1 MFADEKRGGR
11 DHPRSC
17 LNGFG
22 EVIRDCELVDLGFV
36 GEKYTWEKPRGKANW
51 VQERLDRG
59 LATQQWRNLFHLAEV
74 RVLEVA
80 TSDHLPLYLQLNKQ
94 VYVPRRKRF
103 QFENIWIKEKDCFN
117 LVKDSWEHTAG
128 KPILEKMSY
137 CALRLEEWGGGI
149 SHEFNQQLLEC
160 RKNLRKFRAH
170 RDVPGIQTY
179 NAVRWEYLNLLE
191 RKEVYWKQRAKQ
203 MWLQH
208 GDQNTKFYHQFASAR
223 KTNNG
228 FKRIK
233 DTGGE
238 WKETEEEIQGVIT
251 NYYAE
256 VFQTLGLNGKLSDR
270 ETVNQVTEDE
280 NANLVA
286 EITYEEV
293 RSAVFSMHPDKSP
306 GQDGLN
312 PAFFQTYWCIVGTD
326 VVQFC
331 QHFLSTGELPS
342 GINQTLVCL
351 IPKVKE
357 PQAMTDLRPISL
369 CNVLVRILSKVMA
382 NRLKPCLKLLISD
395 KQSAFIEGRLLNDN
409 ALIAFE
415 VNHYMKRL
423 SQGTKGIA
431 GFKIDISKAY
441 DRLEWE
447 FIRNMMIKF
456 GFTDLWIERIMGL
469 INSVSYSFIR
479 NGNVFGEVIPSRGV
493 RQGDPISPYIYI
505 MCAEGLSSII
515 RRNEEVGLLHGCKIA
530 RGAPTISHL
539 LFADDC
545 YFFFRATKT
554 EANIMK
560 RILGRYESI
569 SGQMINYTKS
579 SVNFSSNTIGRD
591 RRDACQQLGVNE
603 VQNPGKYL
611 GMPMCVGRRKAAT
624 FSFLSDKIN
633 QKLQLWQNQTLS
645 KAGKVTLLKT
655 AAQVVPNFWMSM
667 LLIPLEV
674 SDRIEKSM
682 NAFWWGSGNS
692 GRGIKWISWERLC
705 TVKEDGGLGFKRLRE
720 FNVAMLAKQAWR
732 VINNANPL
740 LTDLLR
746 ARYFPNSNFLDAKL
760 GSSPSYVWRSL
771 MEAQGVIRQG
781 YRRRIGD
788 GKDTKIW
795 KVPWLPCS
803 LNGYLTTDIPE
814 ELQDITVENLMDESK
829 RAWDDDV
836 LQNICNARDCELI
849 KKIPIPRIRKNDSW
863 FWYFDEKGEFSVKS
877 CYRHIRGE
885 RECLEKVFWKK
896 LWGLKLPGKVTNL
909 LWRTCRGVLPTAVA
923 LARKHVEVSTVCSWC
938 QRAAEDDMHIL
949 FQCCFA
955 RDLWD
960 KVGLAELV
968 TVSPSDTVM
977 TILKRVFQNGG
988 HQRNGLVGMLCWNL
1002 WYRRN
1007 NWVWNRINTS
1017 SFGVKSRTVN
1027 MLAEWNR
1034 AREDMQKQTAR
1045 TQASN
1050 RIWSKPPEGWV
1061 KINVDAACMLRT
1073 GQMGVG
1079 CVIRD
1084 ECGRFMR
1091 ARSQVVQGCL
1101 QPREVE
1107 AIGLREALS
1116 WTKNWRRSKCIFE
1129 CDAKALVEAVN
1140 GEGGQSYFH
1149 TIVDDCKDII
1159 KHFDEVLVTFVPR
1172 SANMVAHLLAKAT
1185 YSMSGLQEWV
1195 STAPDF
1201 IICNIASEE
1210 G

>member
-1 MFADEKRGGR
+1 MIRLGVDEKRGGR

-36 GEKYTWEKPRGKANW
+36 GEKYTWEKSRGKANW

-59 LATQQWRNLFHLAEV
+59 LATQQWRNLFPLAEV

-160 RKNLRKFRAH
+160 RKNLRKFRAR

-191 RKEVYWKQRAKQ
+191 RKEVYWKQRVKQ

-233 DTGGE
+233 DAGGK

-270 ETVNQVTEDE
+270 EIVNQVTEDE

-286 EITYEEV
+286 KITYEEV

-342 GINQTLVCL
+342 GIYQTLVCL

-545 YFFFRATKT
+545 YFFFRVTKT

-591 RRDACQQLGVNE
+591 TRDVCQQLGVNE
-603 VQNPGKYL
+603 VQNPAFRS
-611 GMPMCVGRRKAAT
+611 CV
-624 FSFLSDKIN
+624 N
-633 QKLQLWQNQTLS
+633 
-645 KAGKVTLLKT
+645 
-655 AAQVVPNFWMSM
+655 
-667 LLIPLEV
+667 
-674 SDRIEKSM
+674 RI
-682 NAFWWGSGNS
+682 
-692 GRGIKWISWERLC
+692 
-705 TVKEDGGLGFKRLRE
+705 D
-720 FNVAMLAKQAWR
+720 Q
-732 VINNANPL
+732 
-740 LTDLLR
+740 
-746 ARYFPNSNFLDAKL
+746 
-760 GSSPSYVWRSL
+760 
-771 MEAQGVIRQG
+771 
-781 YRRRIGD
+781 
-788 GKDTKIW
+788 
-795 KVPWLPCS
+795 
-803 LNGYLTTDIPE
+803 YLTVDQY
-814 ELQDITVENLMDESK
+814 LY
-829 RAWDDDV
+829 W
-836 LQNICNARDCELI
+836 
-849 KKIPIPRIRKNDSW
+849 
-863 FWYFDEKGEFSVKS
+863 KS
-877 CYRHIRGE
+877 
-885 RECLEKVFWKK
+885 
-896 LWGLKLPGKVTNL
+896 GLKDI
-909 LWRTCRGVLPTAVA
+909 
-923 LARKHVEVSTVCSWC
+923 STY
-938 QRAAEDDMHIL
+938 I
-949 FQCCFA
+949 
-955 RDLWD
+955 
-960 KVGLAELV
+960 
-968 TVSPSDTVM
+968 
-977 TILKRVFQNGG
+977 I
-988 HQRNGLVGMLCWNL
+988 
-1002 WYRRN
+1002 RR
-1007 NWVWNRINTS
+1007 
-1017 SFGVKSRTVN
+1017 
-1027 MLAEWNR
+1027 
-1034 AREDMQKQTAR
+1034 
-1045 TQASN
+1045 
-1050 RIWSKPPEGWV
+1050 
-1061 KINVDAACMLRT
+1061 
-1073 GQMGVG
+1073 
-1079 CVIRD
+1079 
-1084 ECGRFMR
+1084 
-1091 ARSQVVQGCL
+1091 
-1101 QPREVE
+1101 
-1107 AIGLREALS
+1107 
-1116 WTKNWRRSKCIFE
+1116 
-1129 CDAKALVEAVN
+1129 
-1140 GEGGQSYFH
+1140 
-1149 TIVDDCKDII
+1149 
-1159 KHFDEVLVTFVPR
+1159 
-1172 SANMVAHLLAKAT
+1172 
-1185 YSMSGLQEWV
+1185 
-1195 STAPDF
+1195 
-1201 IICNIASEE
+1201 
-1210 G
+1210 